1 MVWGD
6 ECRRSSGI
14 DEEEVPK
21 PANPIPL
28 GQPIGAVAF
37 ASTFAFYYHQLTQH
51 SLVFSVFLKTPE
63 FPSFIGEMTLRRS
76 ARAASVKPASKAEP
90 TPLEKAASN
99 RSNKSSASKKRP
111 APQERAVSPVPKRSR
126 TTTAQKPENDPPT
139 QAPRSSRKPTSKK
152 AAQSVQK
159 ETNAKLAS
167 ITETPVPQ
175 QRPYFNPL
183 PVPPEAK
190 RPGLQLFVWGAGNF
204 GQFGMGPDDLDQHNK
219 PKRNIWIE
227 KQMEEGTFGEVG
239 SGLESV
245 AAGGLHTLFIDEK
258 GTVWT
263 CGTNDDAALGRITQ
277 DVPDPKNPGSF
288 LDVDELTSVPYPL
301 ISLVDE
307 NFRAVQVATG
317 DCICAAVSI
326 HGDLRVWGSFRA
338 NEGSLGFS
346 NGLKHQFLPTPIL
359 ELSHRPGDVEK
370 VSAIAAGTNHLL
382 VLTTHGNVLTWG
394 AGEQAQLGRKVLE
407 RRKIHGTVPEKITLG
422 NRGRKAVRVG
432 AGSWHSFAV
441 DDEGDVWGWGLNSM
455 GQTGTGYESAGDAVV
470 QLPTKVKRLS
480 KEELGGDTVEQI
492 VGGDHHTL
500 FLTASGKVYACGRS
514 NAGQLGLADDDP
526 AFEDCMHSEFL
537 PEPTLVTFPDMEDPV
552 IQVSSGSH
560 NNLAVT
566 QAGALYCWG
575 QGIQGELGVSDEEV
589 KTPRIVVRKEGGS
602 WAAVSVSCG
611 GQHTLGLFRKK

>member
-1 MVWGD
+1 M
-6 ECRRSSGI
+6 
-14 DEEEVPK
+14 
-21 PANPIPL
+21 A
-28 GQPIGAVAF
+28 
-37 ASTFAFYYHQLTQH
+37 
-51 SLVFSVFLKTPE
+51 
-63 FPSFIGEMTLRRS
+63 LRRS
-76 ARAASVKPASKAEP
+76 VRAVSVKPASKPEP

-99 RSNKSSASKKRP
+99 RSNRSNASKKRP
-111 APQERAVSPVPKRSR
+111 ASQERAPPVSKRSR
-126 TTTAQKPENDPPT
+126 TTTAQKPENDPPA

-152 AAQSVQK
+152 PTQPLKKQPSV
-159 ETNAKLAS
+159 KLAS
-167 ITETPVPQ
+167 IKEALIPQ

-204 GQFGMGPDDLDQHNK
+204 GQFGMGPDDLDQHDK
-219 PKRNIWIE
+219 PKRNAWVE
-227 KQMEEGTFGEVG
+227 KQMQNGTFGEVG
-239 SGLESV
+239 AGLESI
-245 AAGGLHTLFIDEK
+245 AAGGLHTCFIDEK

-277 DVPDPKNPGSF
+277 DVPDPENPGSF
-288 LDVDELTSVPYPL
+288 LDVDELTSVPHPL
-301 ISLVDE
+301 TSLVDE
-307 NFRAVQVATG
+307 KFRAVQIATG
-317 DCICAAVSI
+317 DSICAALSI

-346 NGLKHQFLPTPIL
+346 SGLKHQFHPTPIL
-359 ELSHRPGDVEK
+359 ELSHKPGDVEK

-382 VLTTHGNVLTWG
+382 VLTTHGSVLTWG

-422 NRGRKAVRVG
+422 SRGRKAVRIG

-441 DDEGDVWGWGLNSM
+441 DDKGDVWGWGLNSM
-455 GQTGTGYESAGDAVV
+455 GQTGTGYESTDDEVV
-470 QLPTKVKRLS
+470 QLPQKVMRLS

-492 VGGDHHTL
+492 VGGDHHTI

-526 AFEDCMHSEFL
+526 AFENRMDSEFL
-537 PEPTLVTFPDMEDPV
+537 PEPTLVKFPDMEDPV
-552 IQVSSGSH
+552 VQVSSGSH

-566 QAGALYCWG
+566 KAGALYCWG

-589 KTPRIVVRKEGGS
+589 KTPQIVVRKEGGS